1 MKLKIFVHLEIGSG
15 LKYVLDNYAKINEF
29 VNIYSF
35 NSFDMQNRQQINF
48 QFRMNCP
55 DGKHAE
61 KKLKTIFV
69 VRTCF

>member
-35 NSFDMQNRQQINF
+35 NSFDMQNRQ
-48 QFRMNCP
+48 
-55 DGKHAE
+55 
-61 KKLKTIFV
+61 
-69 VRTCF
+69 